1 MYLILHACEWQSI
14 WEGCKGSGKIAK
26 DLGRLQK
33 IWEGCKGSQ
42 PYKGSEM
49 VGKAFRKV
57 AKGLGRLQMI
67 LEGCK

>member
-1 MYLILHACEWQSI
+1 MHVN
-14 WEGCKGSGKIAK
+14 GKVSGKVAK

-33 IWEGCKGSQ
+33 IGEGCKGSQ
-42 PYKGSEM
+42 PYKGSAM

-67 LEGCK
+67 LEGRK